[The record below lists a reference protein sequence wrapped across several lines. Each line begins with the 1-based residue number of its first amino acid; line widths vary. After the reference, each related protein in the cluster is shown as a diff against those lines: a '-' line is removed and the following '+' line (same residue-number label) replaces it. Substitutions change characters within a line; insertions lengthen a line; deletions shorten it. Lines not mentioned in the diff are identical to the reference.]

1 MIIQRQRYYSLG
13 SDLKYSG
20 LRRTINK
27 YIGKAR
33 RKAGDKLE
41 ESIRKDLR
49 KGAETSRKYKS
60 TPSIFNQEIE
70 KDLNFK
76 R

>member
-41 ESIRKDLR
+41 E
-49 KGAETSRKYKS
+49 
-60 TPSIFNQEIE
+60 
-70 KDLNFK
+70 
-76 R
+76 